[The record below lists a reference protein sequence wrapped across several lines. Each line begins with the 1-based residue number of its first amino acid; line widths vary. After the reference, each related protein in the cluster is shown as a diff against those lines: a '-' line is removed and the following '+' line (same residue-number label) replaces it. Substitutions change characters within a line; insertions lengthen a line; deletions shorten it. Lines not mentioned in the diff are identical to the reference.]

1 MQSSSRRTAAAD
13 PRLRA
18 ARTRA
23 AGRRRR
29 DGWLVRSSERLG
41 EEEPVSDLVLPVP

>member
-23 AGRRRR
+23 TGRRRR
-29 DGWLVRSSERLG
+29 DGWLGEVVRCLG
-41 EEEPVSDLVLPVP
+41 EEEPISDLVIPVP